1 MRIDKFLKNSR
12 IIKRRT
18 VVKEACEQGRI
29 EVNGRPAKPGTDV
42 EVGDEIYV
50 RFGNG
55 SLKVEVVALLDTCR
69 KEDAADMYRV
79 LE

>member
-1 MRIDKFLKNSR
+1 M
-12 IIKRRT
+12 KRR
-18 VVKEACEQGRI
+18 Q
-29 EVNGRPAKPGTDV
+29 RPAKPGTDV